1 LNLDHAAI
9 GEHTANTSIAEVGDV
24 VATASVASGETTK
37 NSIFPRAAHCAISS
51 GGPGAA
57 HDGEFISGRNDS
69 RIELPEERI
78 RWA

>member
-1 LNLDHAAI
+1 LDHAAI

-24 VATASVASGETTK
+24 VATASVASGEPPK
-37 NSIFPRAAHCAISS
+37 LYLPACGALCDILWWPAQPMMGNSLAA
-51 GGPGAA
+51 
-57 HDGEFISGRNDS
+57 EKDS